1 MTCYPRPDKRPDISF
16 YGFHHCEFLCGN
28 AKQAADWL
36 CLRMGFKRVA
46 YKGLETGSRDFCSHV
61 VKQNKVIMCFTS
73 PLNPAETFSTKF
85 IQIHGDAVRDIAMS
99 VNDCRKVY
107 NHAISAGAKSIEPPA
122 KYSNKNGSVI
132 MASLQTYGD
141 TIHTLIEYINYK
153 GPFLPGLEIIDHCVG
168 NQPDGSMV
176 EVANWYS
183 KCLDDT
189 QVHTE
194 YSALRSILYL
204 NNRVQQLECAL
215 AKQTAKVEAIEL
227 KAEEVDSD
235 FELAR

>member
-1 MTCYPRPDKRPDISF
+1 
-16 YGFHHCEFLCGN
+16 
-28 AKQAADWL
+28 
-36 CLRMGFKRVA
+36 
-46 YKGLETGSRDFCSHV
+46 
-61 VKQNKVIMCFTS
+61 
-73 PLNPAETFSTKF
+73 
-85 IQIHGDAVRDIAMS
+85 MS
-99 VNDCRKVY
+99 VFY
-107 NHAISAGAKSIEPPA
+107 N
-122 KYSNKNGSVI
+122 
-132 MASLQTYGD
+132 LQNNIYN
-141 TIHTLIEYINYK
+141 NYN

-168 NQPDGSMV
+168 NQPDGSMI

-227 KAEEVDSD
+227 KANANNNNKKHKHHHRHNAHHHNNNHHHHRHNAHHHRHNTHHHNNNNHSPNNNINNTNIPVFFSMETFVCIYASGNMNVRTGPNTVNNNCRSPKSINMQNVDTLS
-235 FELAR
+235 AQKNITCTWY